1 MIAYDH
7 PLCASAGFVGFVE
20 PGSAPER
27 REGDVILGSDI
38 ALSLAGPFLG
48 ACALLAL
55 AGAGKVLKPAPA
67 RTAALAAGLRIPRSG
82 VVAFGFVELGAGGA
96 GALLGG
102 RFAFAVAACYLVLT
116 VFAVR
121 LLLRAPTTPCACLGS
136 SNAVVTRTHVAI
148 DVAAA
153 CVAIAA
159 ASGGPP
165 LAQLGARWLAGAVFV
180 ALVACCVRLA
190 ALALEELPQLGVAAK
205 EGTT

>member
-1 MIAYDH
+1 MVAFDH
-7 PLCASAGFVGFVE
+7 PLRTSAGFVGFVE

-38 ALSLAGPFLG
+38 ARSLAGPFLG
-48 ACALLAL
+48 ACALLAI
-55 AGAGKVLKPAPA
+55 AGAGKILKPAPA
-67 RTAALAAGLRIPRSG
+67 RAAVLAAGPGFRVRESSRSG
-82 VVAFGFVELGAGGA
+82 SSSSVRAARERCSAAAPRFCGSWRKHSSDGARI
-96 GALLGG
+96 
-102 RFAFAVAACYLVLT
+102 RFFS
-116 VFAVR
+116 
-121 LLLRAPTTPCACLGS
+121 APTTPCACLGS

-153 CVAIAA
+153 CIAIAA

-165 LAQLGARWLAGAVFV
+165 LAQLGGRWLAGAVFV

-205 EGTT
+205 EGPT